1 MSDTENDPLEA
12 IDPPDNTGG
21 GGKEAESDV
30 DASTDARAID
40 PPDNT
45 GGGGK

>member
-1 MSDTENDPLEA
+1 MFADTETDPTA

-21 GGKEAESDV
+21 GGKADAEEEE
-30 DASTDARAID
+30 STSID

-45 GGGGK
+45 GGGN

>member
-21 GGKEAESDV
+21 GGNEPETDPDV
-30 DASTDARAID
+30 ADAGKID

>member
-1 MSDTENDPLEA
+1 MLDTENDPLVP

-21 GGKEAESDV
+21 GNEPELDPDTVSA
-30 DASTDARAID
+30 DARAID

-45 GGGGK
+45 GGGK